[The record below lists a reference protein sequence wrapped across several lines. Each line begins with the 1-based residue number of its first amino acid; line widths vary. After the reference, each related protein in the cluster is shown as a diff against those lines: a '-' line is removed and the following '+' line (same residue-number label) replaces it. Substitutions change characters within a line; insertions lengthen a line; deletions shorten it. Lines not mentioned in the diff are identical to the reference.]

1 MEEEEERSKKTL
13 IILGVRIAVSLTLAL
28 LGQFYFTESAFGLA
42 VNLPIMIVAY
52 LLVAYDV
59 IWEGILCIFKEHE
72 PFDEHLLMTVASL
85 GAFALRFFGPEHNEA
100 FEAVLVMLLYQ
111 VGEVF
116 EDLAAD
122 KSREA
127 IVSAIDLRDQKA
139 KVSNGDFVIE
149 KGPEELAIGDNVI
162 IGAGNKI
169 LCDAVVI
176 SGSGSVDESSLTG
189 ESLPV
194 SKSEGDVVLSGTIL
208 KEGSLVVS
216 VTKEYKDSTVAKL
229 LDLVENSSEKKS
241 KATRFITR
249 FARIYTP
256 IVTGLALLVAV
267 IPPLFLGVSEGSVW
281 SNWIFVA
288 LEFLIVSCPC
298 AIVIS
303 VPLSYFA
310 GLGLASK
317 NGVVVKGAEYFDK
330 INELKVVCF
339 DKTGTLTEG
348 NFKVSEIHPVSLSE
362 EEFMTYLSAAE
373 ARSSHP
379 IARAILAKS
388 GYVEKEDDLLS
399 YEEKSGYGIAA
410 NYQNHSLLAGKRKLL
425 IEEGIDCE
433 EASVSTGTVT
443 YLSCD
448 GKYAGYVVLND
459 EIRSTSKQMIDGLKA
474 QGVKTVLLSGD
485 KKENVDDVANVL
497 GIDEAHGE
505 LLPADKQRYIQ
516 EKIDGKYG
524 SLAFVGDGIN
534 DAPSI
539 VLADVGVAMGGLGSD
554 VAVKN
559 ADVVLMQDDPAK
571 LLTLIKVAKKTKHR
585 AIFNIAFSLGVK
597 ITIMILSV
605 IAASTGLFDL
615 PMWVTVLGDS
625 GVALLA
631 VLFSLLLGYS
641 KID

>member
-42 VNLPIMIVAY
+42 VNLPIMIAAY
-52 LLVAYDV
+52 VLVAYDV
-59 IWEGILCIFKEHE
+59 IWEGILCVFKEHE

-100 FEAVLVMLLYQ
+100 FEGVLVMLLYQ

-139 KVSNGDFVIE
+139 KVSNGELVIE
-149 KGPEELAIGDNVI
+149 KTPEELLVGDKVVV
-162 IGAGNKI
+162 GAGNKI

-194 SKSEGDVVLSGTIL
+194 NKAEGDAVFSGTIL

-256 IVTGLALLVAV
+256 IVTGLALLVAIV
-267 IPPLFLGVSEGSVW
+267 PPLFLGISDGSVW

-330 INELKVVCF
+330 VNELSVVCF

-348 NFKVSEIHPVSLSE
+348 NFKVSEIHPVSISK

-379 IARAILAKS
+379 IARAVLAKS
-388 GYVEKEDDLLS
+388 GYVEKEGDLLS

-425 IEEGIDCE
+425 IENGIDCD
-433 EASVSTGTVT
+433 EAPVSMGTAT

-448 GKYAGYVVLND
+448 GKYVGYVVLND
-459 EIRSTSKQMIDGLKA
+459 EIRPTSAKMTEGLKR
-474 QGVKTVLLSGD
+474 QGIKTILLSGD
-485 KKENVDDVANVL
+485 KKENVDGVAKTL

-505 LLPADKQRYIQ
+505 LLPIGKQEFIQ
-516 EKIDGKYG
+516 GKIDENKG
-524 SLAFVGDGIN
+524 SVAFVGDGIN

-539 VLADVGVAMGGLGSD
+539 VLADIGIAMGGLGSD

-559 ADVVLMQDDPAK
+559 ADVVLMQDDPEK
-571 LLTLIKVAKKTKHR
+571 LLTLINVAKKTKHR
-585 AIFNIAFSLGVK
+585 AVFNISFSLGVK
-597 ITIMILSV
+597 IAIMALSV
-605 IAASTGLFDL
+605 IAASTGIFTL

-631 VLFSLLLGYS
+631 VLFSLMLGYS
-641 KID
+641 KVE

>member
-13 IILGVRIAVSLTLAL
+13 IILGVRIALSLTLAL

-42 VNLPIMIVAY
+42 VNLPIMIAAY

-59 IWEGILCIFKEHE
+59 MWEGLLCIVKEHK

-100 FEAVLVMLLYQ
+100 FEGVLVMLLYQ

-139 KVSNGDFVIE
+139 KVMEGDSVIE
-149 KGPEELAIGDNVI
+149 KSPEELLIGDKVV

-169 LCDAVVI
+169 LCDALVV
-176 SGSGSVDESSLTG
+176 SGSGQVDESSLTG
-189 ESLPV
+189 ESVPV
-194 SKSEGDVVLSGTIL
+194 NKKEGDTVLSGTIL

-216 VTKEYKDSTVAKL
+216 VAKEYKDSTVAKL
-229 LDLVENSSEKKS
+229 VDLVENSAEKKS

-267 IPPLFLGVSEGSVW
+267 VPPLFLGISDGSVW

-298 AIVIS
+298 AIIIS

-330 INELKVVCF
+330 VNELHAVCF

-348 NFKVSEIHPVSLSE
+348 NFKVTEIHPISMGESKFL
-362 EEFMTYLSAAE
+362 TYLSAAE

-379 IARAILAKS
+379 IAKAILSRS
-388 GYVEKEDDLLS
+388 GYVEKEGDLLS
-399 YEEKSGYGIAA
+399 YEEKSGYGVCAVYRGH
-410 NYQNHSLLAGKRKLL
+410 NLLAGKRKLL
-425 IEEGIDCE
+425 EENGVECGE
-433 EASVSTGTVT
+433 SSATKGSAT
-443 YLSCD
+443 YLSID
-448 GKYAGYVVLND
+448 GKFAGFVVLSD
-459 EIRSTSKQMIDGLKA
+459 ELRATSSKTIDGLKK
-474 QGVKTVLLSGD
+474 QGIETILLSGD
-485 KKENVDDVANVL
+485 KKENVD
-497 GIDEAHGE
+497 GIAKTLSLDEAHGE
-505 LLPADKQRYIQ
+505 LTPAQKQEFIQ
-516 EKIDGKYG
+516 GKIDEKQGCV
-524 SLAFVGDGIN
+524 AFVGDGIN

-559 ADVVLMQDDPAK
+559 ADVVLMQDDPSK
-571 LLTLIKVAKKTKHR
+571 LLVLIRVARKTKHR

-597 ITIMILSV
+597 IAIMALSV
-605 IAASTGLFDL
+605 IAVSTGLFTL
-615 PMWVTVLGDS
+615 PMWVTVIGDS

>member
-13 IILGVRIAVSLTLAL
+13 IILGVRIALSLTLAL

-59 IWEGILCIFKEHE
+59 IWEGILCVFKEHE

-85 GAFALRFFGPEHNEA
+85 GAFALRFFGPDHNEA
-100 FEAVLVMLLYQ
+100 FEGVLVMLLYQ

-139 KVSNGDFVIE
+139 RVMEGENVVS
-149 KGPEELAIGDNVI
+149 KSPEELAIGDKVV
-162 IGAGNKI
+162 IGAGDKI
-169 LCDAVVI
+169 LCDGTVI
-176 SGSGSVDESSLTG
+176 SGSGRVDESSLTG

-194 SKSEGDVVLSGTIL
+194 NKENGDAVLSGTIL

-216 VTKEYKDSTVAKL
+216 VGKEYKNSTVAKL
-229 LDLVENSSEKKS
+229 IDLVENSSEKKS
-241 KATRFITR
+241 KATRFITK

-267 IPPLFLGVSEGSVW
+267 IPPLFLGISDGSVW

-330 INELKVVCF
+330 INELHMVCF

-348 NFKVSEIHPVSLSE
+348 DFKVVDVHPVSMSKQDFL
-362 EEFMTYLSAAE
+362 TYLSAAE

-379 IARAILAKS
+379 IAKAILAYS
-388 GYVEKEDDLLS
+388 GYTEKEGDLLE
-399 YEEKSGYGIAA
+399 YEEKSGYGVSA
-410 NYQNHSLLAGKRKLL
+410 NYRKYALLAGKKKLL
-425 IEEGIDCE
+425 EESGIECE
-433 EASVSTGTVT
+433 EASVDGGSVT

-448 GKYAGYVVLND
+448 GKYAGYIVLND
-459 EIRSTSKQMIDGLKA
+459 AIKNTSKKAIDGLKE
-474 QGVKTVLLSGD
+474 QGVETILLSGD
-485 KKENVDDVANVL
+485 KKENVDNIAKQL
-497 GIDEAHGE
+497 GIDAAYGE
-505 LLPADKQRYIQ
+505 LTPAQKQEFIKG
-516 EKIDGKYG
+516 KIDEKRG
-524 SLAFVGDGIN
+524 SVAFVGDGIN

-539 VLADVGVAMGGLGSD
+539 VLSDVGVAMGGLGSD

-559 ADVVLMQDDPAK
+559 ADVVLMQDDPEK
-571 LLTLIKVAKKTKHR
+571 LLALIRVAKKTKHR
-585 AIFNIAFSLGVK
+585 ATFNIAFSLGVK
-597 ITIMILSV
+597 IAIMALSV
-605 IAASTGLFDL
+605 VAVSTGLFTL
-615 PMWVTVLGDS
+615 PMWVTVIGDS

>member
-13 IILGVRIAVSLTLAL
+13 IILGVRIALSLTLAL

-59 IWEGILCIFKEHE
+59 IWEGILCVFKEHE

-85 GAFALRFFGPEHNEA
+85 GAFALRFFGPDHNEA
-100 FEAVLVMLLYQ
+100 FEGVLVMLLYQ

-139 KVSNGDFVIE
+139 RVMEGENVVS
-149 KGPEELAIGDNVI
+149 KSPEELAIGDKVV
-162 IGAGNKI
+162 IGAGDKI
-169 LCDAVVI
+169 LCDGTVI
-176 SGSGSVDESSLTG
+176 SGSGRVDESSLTG

-194 SKSEGDVVLSGTIL
+194 NKENGDAVLSGTIL

-216 VTKEYKDSTVAKL
+216 VGKEYKNSTVAKL
-229 LDLVENSSEKKS
+229 IDLVENSSEKKS
-241 KATRFITR
+241 KATRFITK

-267 IPPLFLGVSEGSVW
+267 IPPLFLGISDGSVW

-330 INELKVVCF
+330 INELHMVCF

-348 NFKVSEIHPVSLSE
+348 DFKVVDVHPVSMSKQDFL
-362 EEFMTYLSAAE
+362 TYLSAAE

-379 IARAILAKS
+379 IAKAILAYS
-388 GYVEKEDDLLS
+388 G
-399 YEEKSGYGIAA
+399 
-410 NYQNHSLLAGKRKLL
+410 
-425 IEEGIDCE
+425 
-433 EASVSTGTVT
+433 
-443 YLSCD
+443 
-448 GKYAGYVVLND
+448 
-459 EIRSTSKQMIDGLKA
+459 
-474 QGVKTVLLSGD
+474 
-485 KKENVDDVANVL
+485 
-497 GIDEAHGE
+497 
-505 LLPADKQRYIQ
+505 
-516 EKIDGKYG
+516 
-524 SLAFVGDGIN
+524 
-534 DAPSI
+534 
-539 VLADVGVAMGGLGSD
+539 
-554 VAVKN
+554 
-559 ADVVLMQDDPAK
+559 
-571 LLTLIKVAKKTKHR
+571 
-585 AIFNIAFSLGVK
+585 
-597 ITIMILSV
+597 
-605 IAASTGLFDL
+605 
-615 PMWVTVLGDS
+615 
-625 GVALLA
+625 
-631 VLFSLLLGYS
+631 
-641 KID
+641 

>member
-13 IILGVRIAVSLTLAL
+13 IILGVRIALSLTLAL

-100 FEAVLVMLLYQ
+100 FEGVLVMLLYQ

-139 KVSNGDFVIE
+139 KVNNGELVIE
-149 KGPEELAIGDNVI
+149 KTPEELLIGDKVVV
-162 IGAGNKI
+162 GAGNKI
-169 LCDAVVI
+169 LCDAVVV
-176 SGSGSVDESSLTG
+176 SGFGSVDESSLTG

-194 SKSEGDVVLSGTIL
+194 NKTEGDAVFSGTIL

-256 IVTGLALLVAV
+256 IVTGLALLVAIV
-267 IPPLFLGVSEGSVW
+267 PPLFLGISDGSVW

-330 INELKVVCF
+330 VNELSIVCF

-348 NFKVSEIHPVSLSE
+348 NFKVCEIHPVSISE

-388 GYVEKEDDLLS
+388 GYIEKEGDLLL

-410 NYQNHSLLAGKRKLL
+410 NYQNHLLLAGKRKLL
-425 IEEGIDCE
+425 VENGIDCD
-433 EASVSTGTVT
+433 EAPISMGTAT

-448 GKYAGYVVLND
+448 GKYAGYVLLND
-459 EIRSTSKQMIDGLKA
+459 EIRPTSAKVAEGLKK
-474 QGVKTVLLSGD
+474 QGIKTVLLSGD
-485 KKENVDDVANVL
+485 KKENVDSVAKSL

-505 LLPADKQRYIQ
+505 LLPIDKQEFIQ
-516 EKIDGKYG
+516 GRIDEKKG
-524 SLAFVGDGIN
+524 SVAFVGDGIN

-539 VLADVGVAMGGLGSD
+539 VLADIGIAMGGLGSD

-559 ADVVLMQDDPAK
+559 ADVVLMQDDPEK
-571 LLTLIKVAKKTKHR
+571 LLTLINVAKKTKHR
-585 AIFNIAFSLGVK
+585 AIFNISFSLGVK
-597 ITIMILSV
+597 VAIMILSV
-605 IAASTGLFDL
+605 IAASTGLFTL

-641 KID
+641 KVE